1 MTDTVL
7 YETAG
12 DVAVIR
18 LNRPKALN
26 ALTTELKEGLLA
38 ALRRAASAPV
48 RAVLLTGNGRGFCA
62 GQDLVEHAQR
72 LEVGGTADG
81 AALNTV
87 RDHYNPIVREIMTM
101 PKPVVAAVNGV
112 AAGAGAGLALAS
124 DFRIAA
130 ESAALVMSF
139 AAVGLGPDTGV
150 SWTLARLAGPAKA
163 AELLMLAQPIPAER
177 ALGLGLLTSVVPD
190 DELSENALDLAR
202 RLAAGPTAAYG
213 AIKEA
218 LLFASGHGLDD
229 SLEEEAVLQARLGQT
244 VDHKEATAAFVHKE
258 RPQYVGH

>member
-26 ALTTELKEGLLA
+26 ALTTEMKLGLLA
-38 ALRRAASAPV
+38 ALRRAASEPV

-62 GQDLVEHAQR
+62 GQDLVEHAGK
-72 LEVGGTADG
+72 LESGST
-81 AALNTV
+81 ALNTV
-87 RDHYNPIVREIMTM
+87 QEHYNPIVMEIATM

-112 AAGAGAGLALAS
+112 AAGAGAGLALAC
-124 DFRIAA
+124 DFRLAGA
-130 ESAALVMSF
+130 GATLVMSF
-139 AAVGLGPDTGV
+139 SAVGLGPDTGV
-150 SWTLARLAGPAKA
+150 SWTLSRLAARATA
-163 AELLMLAQPIPAER
+163 AELLMLAEPVPAER
-177 ALGLGLLTSVVPD
+177 ALGLGLLTSVLPD

-213 AIKEA
+213 AIKQA
-218 LLFASGHGLDD
+218 LLFAASHT
-229 SLEEEAVLQARLGQT
+229 LEESLAEEAILQARMGET
-244 VDHKEATAAFVHKE
+244 VDHKAATKAFVNKD
-258 RPQYVGH
+258 RPRYVGH

>member
-26 ALTTELKEGLLA
+26 ALTTEVKDGLLA
-38 ALRRAASAPV
+38 ALRRAAGEPV

-62 GQDLVEHAQR
+62 GQDLVEHYR
-72 LEVGGTADG
+72 KLESGST
-81 AALNTV
+81 ALNTV
-87 RDHYNPIVREIMTM
+87 REHFNPIVREIMTM

-130 ESAALVMSF
+130 ESASLVMSF
-139 AAVGLGPDTGV
+139 SAVGLGPDTGV
-150 SWTLARLAGPAKA
+150 SWTLSRLAGPALA

-177 ALGLGLLTSVVPD
+177 ALQLGLVTSVVPD
-190 DELSENALDLAR
+190 DELIENALDLAR

-218 LLFASGHGLDD
+218 LLFAAGHGLDD
-229 SLEEEAVLQARLGQT
+229 SLEEEAVLQAGLGQT
-244 VDHKEATAAFVHKE
+244 VDHKEATAAFVRKE
-258 RPQYVGH
+258 RPRYVGH

>member
-26 ALTTELKEGLLA
+26 ALTTEMKEGLLA
-38 ALRRAASAPV
+38 ALRRAAGEPV
-48 RAVLLTGNGRGFCA
+48 RAVLITGNGRAFCA
-62 GQDLVEHAQR
+62 GQDLVEHADR
-72 LEVGGTADG
+72 LESGST
-81 AALNTV
+81 ALNTV
-87 RDHYNPIVREIMTM
+87 REHYNPIVMEITSM

-130 ESAALVMSF
+130 EGASLVMSF
-139 AAVGLGPDTGV
+139 SAVGLGPDTGV
-150 SWTLARLAGPAKA
+150 SWTLSRLAGPARA
-163 AELLMLAQPIPAER
+163 TELLMLAEPLPAAR
-177 ALGLGLLTSVVPD
+177 ALDLGLLTSVVPD
-190 DELSENALDLAR
+190 DELAENALDLVR

-218 LLFASGHGLDD
+218 VLFASGHGLAE
-229 SLEEEAVLQARLGQT
+229 SLEEEAELQARMGRT
-244 VDHKEATAAFVHKE
+244 VDHREATGAFVRKE
-258 RPQYVGH
+258 RPSYVGH

>member
-26 ALTTELKEGLLA
+26 ALTVEMKEGLLA
-38 ALRRAASAPV
+38 ALRRAAGEPV

-62 GQDLVEHAQR
+62 GQDLMEHAE
-72 LEVGGTADG
+72 LLAPAPG
-81 AALNTV
+81 AASTALNTV
-87 RDHYNPIVREIMTM
+87 RDHYNPIVTKIMTM
-101 PKPVVAAVNGV
+101 PKPVVAGVNGV

-130 ESAALVMSF
+130 EGASLVMSF
-139 AAVGLGPDTGV
+139 SAVGLGPDTGV
-150 SWTLARLAGPAKA
+150 SYTLSRLAGPAKA
-163 AELLMLAQPIPAER
+163 AELLMLAQPVPAER

-190 DELSENALDLAR
+190 DELPENALDLAR
-202 RLAAGPTAAYG
+202 RLASGPTAAYG

-218 LLFASGHGLDD
+218 LLFASGHGLQE

-244 VDHKEATAAFVHKE
+244 VDHRAATGAFVSKE
-258 RPQYVGH
+258 RPRYVGH

>member
-7 YETAG
+7 YEVAG

-18 LNRPKALN
+18 LNRPRALN

-38 ALRRAASAPV
+38 ALRRAAGEPV
-48 RAVLLTGNGRGFCA
+48 RAVLLTGHGRGFCA
-62 GQDLVEHAQR
+62 GQDLIEHAGK
-72 LEVGGTADG
+72 LDSGST
-81 AALNTV
+81 ALNTV
-87 RDHYNPIVREIMTM
+87 QEHYNPIVREIMTM

-112 AAGAGAGLALAS
+112 AAGAGAGLALAC

-130 ESAALVMSF
+130 ESASLVMSF

-150 SWTLARLAGPAKA
+150 SWTLSRLAGPAMA
-163 AELLMLAQPIPAER
+163 AELLMLAQPVPAGR
-177 ALGLGLLTSVVPD
+177 ALQLGLVTSVVPD

-213 AIKEA
+213 AIKQA
-218 LLFASGHGLDD
+218 LLFAAGHGLDD
-229 SLEEEAVLQARLGQT
+229 SLEEEAVMQARLGQT
-244 VDHKEATAAFVHKE
+244 VDHKEATAAFVRKE
-258 RPQYVGH
+258 RPRYVGH

>member
-26 ALTTELKEGLLA
+26 ALTTEMKEGLLA
-38 ALRRAASAPV
+38 ALRRAAGEPV
-48 RAVLLTGNGRGFCA
+48 RAVLITGNGRGFCA
-62 GQDLVEHAQR
+62 GQDLVEHADR
-72 LEVGGTADG
+72 LESGST
-81 AALNTV
+81 ALNTV
-87 RDHYNPIVREIMTM
+87 REHYNPIVMEITSM

-130 ESAALVMSF
+130 EGASLVMSF
-139 AAVGLGPDTGV
+139 SAVGLGPDTGV
-150 SWTLARLAGPAKA
+150 SWTLSRLAGPARA
-163 AELLMLAQPIPAER
+163 TELLMLAEPLPAAR
-177 ALGLGLLTSVVPD
+177 ALDLGLLTSVVPD
-190 DELSENALDLAR
+190 DELAENALDLVR

-218 LLFASGHGLDD
+218 VLFASGHGLAE
-229 SLEEEAVLQARLGQT
+229 SLEEEAELQARMGRT
-244 VDHKEATAAFVHKE
+244 VDHREATGAFVRKE
-258 RPQYVGH
+258 RPSYVGH

>member
-18 LNRPKALN
+18 LNRPQALN
-26 ALTTELKEGLLA
+26 ALTTEMKEGLLA
-38 ALRRAASAPV
+38 ALRRAAGEPV

-62 GQDLVEHAQR
+62 GQDLVEHAER
-72 LEVGGTADG
+72 LASGGAPGGTALD
-81 AALNTV
+81 TV
-87 RDHYNPIVREIMTM
+87 RAHYNPIVMEIMTM

-130 ESAALVMSF
+130 EGATLVMSF
-139 AAVGLGPDTGV
+139 SAVGLGPDTGV
-150 SWTLARLAGPAKA
+150 SWTLSRLAGPARA
-163 AELLMLAQPIPAER
+163 AELLMLAEPVPAER

-190 DELSENALDLAR
+190 DELSENALDLAG
-202 RLAAGPTAAYG
+202 RLASGPTAAYG

-218 LLFASGHGLDD
+218 LLFASGHGLEE
-229 SLEEEAVLQARLGQT
+229 SLEEEAELQGRLGRT
-244 VDHKEATAAFVHKE
+244 VDHREATGAFVRKE
-258 RPQYVGH
+258 RPRYLGH

>member
-26 ALTTELKEGLLA
+26 ALTVEMKEGLLA
-38 ALRRAASAPV
+38 ALRRAAGEPV

-62 GQDLVEHAQR
+62 GQDLMEHAER
-72 LEVGGTADG
+72 LESAPG
-81 AALNTV
+81 AASTALNTV
-87 RDHYNPIVREIMTM
+87 RDHYNPIVTEIMTM
-101 PKPVVAAVNGV
+101 PKPVVAGVNGV

-130 ESAALVMSF
+130 EGASLVMSF
-139 AAVGLGPDTGV
+139 SAVGLGPDTGV
-150 SWTLARLAGPAKA
+150 SYTLSRLAGPAKA
-163 AELLMLAQPIPAER
+163 AELLMLAQPVPAER

-190 DELSENALDLAR
+190 DELPENALDLAR
-202 RLAAGPTAAYG
+202 RLASGPTAAYG

-218 LLFASGHGLDD
+218 LLFASGHGLAE

-244 VDHKEATAAFVHKE
+244 VDHHAATGAFVSKE
-258 RPQYVGH
+258 RPRYVGH

>member
-26 ALTTELKEGLLA
+26 ALTAEMKAGLLA
-38 ALRRAASAPV
+38 ALRRAAGEPV
-48 RAVLLTGNGRGFCA
+48 RAVLLTGQGRGFCA
-62 GQDLVEHAQR
+62 GQDLVEHAGK
-72 LEVGGTADG
+72 LESGSP
-81 AALNTV
+81 ALNTV
-87 RDHYNPIVREIMTM
+87 QEHYNPIVMEIATM

-112 AAGAGAGLALAS
+112 AAGAGAGLALAC

-130 ESAALVMSF
+130 AGATLVMSF
-139 AAVGLGPDTGV
+139 SAVGLGPDTGV
-150 SWTLARLAGPAKA
+150 SWTLSRLAGPATA
-163 AELLMLAQPIPAER
+163 AELLMLAEPVPAER

-190 DELSENALDLAR
+190 DELAENALDLAR

-213 AIKEA
+213 AIKQA
-218 LLFASGHGLDD
+218 LQFASAHGLEE
-229 SLEEEAVLQARLGQT
+229 SLETEAVLQGALGQT
-244 VDHKEATAAFVHKE
+244 VDHKEATKAFVNKE
-258 RPQYVGH
+258 RPRYVGH

>member
-26 ALTTELKEGLLA
+26 ALTTEMKEGLLA
-38 ALRRAASAPV
+38 ALRRAAGEPA
-48 RAVLLTGNGRGFCA
+48 RAVLITGNGRGFCA
-62 GQDLVEHAQR
+62 GQDLMEHADR
-72 LEVGGTADG
+72 LESGST
-81 AALNTV
+81 ALNTV
-87 RDHYNPIVREIMTM
+87 REHYNPIVMEITSM

-130 ESAALVMSF
+130 EGASLVMSF
-139 AAVGLGPDTGV
+139 SAVGLGPDTGV
-150 SWTLARLAGPAKA
+150 SWTLSRLAGPARA
-163 AELLMLAQPIPAER
+163 TELLMLAEPLPAAR
-177 ALGLGLLTSVVPD
+177 ALDLGLLTSVVPD
-190 DELSENALDLAR
+190 DELAENALDLVR

-218 LLFASGHGLDD
+218 VLFASGHGLAE
-229 SLEEEAVLQARLGQT
+229 SLEEEAELQARMGRT
-244 VDHKEATAAFVHKE
+244 VDHREATGAFVRKD
-258 RPQYVGH
+258 RPSYVGH

>member
-26 ALTTELKEGLLA
+26 ALTAEMKVGLLA
-38 ALRRAASAPV
+38 ALRRAAGEPV
-48 RAVLLTGNGRGFCA
+48 RAVLLTGQGRGFCA
-62 GQDLVEHAQR
+62 GQDLVEHAGK
-72 LEVGGTADG
+72 LESGLP
-81 AALNTV
+81 ALNTV
-87 RDHYNPIVREIMTM
+87 QEHYNPIVMEIATM

-112 AAGAGAGLALAS
+112 AAGAGAGLALAC

-130 ESAALVMSF
+130 AGATLVMSF
-139 AAVGLGPDTGV
+139 SAVGLGPDTGV
-150 SWTLARLAGPAKA
+150 SWTLSRLAGPATA
-163 AELLMLAQPIPAER
+163 AELLMLAEPVPAER

-202 RLAAGPTAAYG
+202 RLAAGPTAAYA
-213 AIKEA
+213 AIKQA
-218 LLFASGHGLDD
+218 LQFAAAH
-229 SLEEEAVLQARLGQT
+229 SLEESLETEAVLQGALGQT
-244 VDHKEATAAFVHKE
+244 VDHKAATKAFINKE
-258 RPQYVGH
+258 RPRYVGH

>member
-26 ALTTELKEGLLA
+26 ALTAEMKVGLLA
-38 ALRRAASAPV
+38 ALRRAAGEPV

-62 GQDLVEHAQR
+62 GQDLVEHAGK
-72 LEVGGTADG
+72 LESG
-81 AALNTV
+81 APALNTV
-87 RDHYNPIVREIMTM
+87 QEHYNPIVMEIATM

-112 AAGAGAGLALAS
+112 TAGAGAGLALAC
-124 DFRIAA
+124 DFRLAA
-130 ESAALVMSF
+130 AGATLVMSF
-139 AAVGLGPDTGV
+139 SAVGLGPDTGV
-150 SWTLARLAGPAKA
+150 SWTLSRLAGPATA
-163 AELLMLAQPIPAER
+163 AELLMLAEPVPAER
-177 ALGLGLLTSVVPD
+177 ALSLGLLTSVLPD

-218 LLFASGHGLDD
+218 LLFASSHSLEE
-229 SLEEEAVLQARLGQT
+229 SLEEEAVLQARMGESA
-244 VDHKEATAAFVHKE
+244 DHKGATKAFVNKE
-258 RPQYVGH
+258 RPRYVGH

>member
-26 ALTTELKEGLLA
+26 ALTTEMKEGLLA
-38 ALRRAASAPV
+38 ALRRAAGDPV
-48 RAVLLTGNGRGFCA
+48 RAVLITGQGRGFCA
-62 GQDLVEHAQR
+62 GQDLVEHADR
-72 LEVGGTADG
+72 LESGST
-81 AALNTV
+81 ALNTV
-87 RDHYNPIVREIMTM
+87 REHYNPIVMEITSM

-130 ESAALVMSF
+130 EGASLVMSF
-139 AAVGLGPDTGV
+139 SAVGLGPDTGV
-150 SWTLARLAGPAKA
+150 SWTLSRLAGPARA
-163 AELLMLAQPIPAER
+163 TELLMLAEPLPAAR
-177 ALGLGLLTSVVPD
+177 ALDLGLLTSVVPD
-190 DELSENALDLAR
+190 DELAENALDLVR

-218 LLFASGHGLDD
+218 VLFASGHGLAE
-229 SLEEEAVLQARLGQT
+229 SLEEEAELQARMGRT
-244 VDHKEATAAFVHKE
+244 VDHREATGAFIRKE
-258 RPQYVGH
+258 RPSYVGH

>member
-26 ALTTELKEGLLA
+26 ALTAEMKEGLLA
-38 ALRRAASAPV
+38 ALRRAAGEPV

-62 GQDLVEHAQR
+62 GQDLVEHAGR
-72 LEVGGTADG
+72 LESGGT
-81 AALNTV
+81 ALNTV
-87 RDHYNPIVREIMTM
+87 RDHYNPIVTEIMTM

-130 ESAALVMSF
+130 GSASLVMSF
-139 AAVGLGPDTGV
+139 SAVGLGPDTGV
-150 SWTLARLAGPAKA
+150 SYTLTRLAGPARA
-163 AELLMLAQPIPAER
+163 AELLMLAQPVPAER

-190 DELSENALDLAR
+190 DEVSENALDLAR
-202 RLAAGPTAAYG
+202 RLASGPTAAYG

-218 LLFASGHGLDD
+218 LLFASGHGLEE
-229 SLEEEAVLQARLGQT
+229 SLQEEAVLQERLGQT
-244 VDHKEATAAFVHKE
+244 VDHQEATRAFVRKE
-258 RPQYVGH
+258 RPRYVGH

>member
-38 ALRRAASAPV
+38 ALRRAAGEPV

-62 GQDLVEHAQR
+62 GQDLVEHSGK
-72 LEVGGTADG
+72 LESGST
-81 AALNTV
+81 ALNTV
-87 RDHYNPIVREIMTM
+87 QEHYNPIVREIMTM

-130 ESAALVMSF
+130 ESASLVMSF
-139 AAVGLGPDTGV
+139 SAVGLGPDTGV
-150 SWTLARLAGPAKA
+150 SWTLSRLAGPAMA
-163 AELLMLAQPIPAER
+163 AELLMLAQPVPAER
-177 ALGLGLLTSVVPD
+177 ALQLGLLTSVVPD
-190 DELSENALDLAR
+190 DELSENALDLVR

-244 VDHKEATAAFVHKE
+244 VDHKEATAAFVRKE
-258 RPQYVGH
+258 RPRYVGH

>member
-7 YETAG
+7 YETTG

-26 ALTTELKEGLLA
+26 ALTTEMKVGLLA
-38 ALRRAASAPV
+38 ALRRAAGEPV

-62 GQDLVEHAQR
+62 GQDLVEHAGK
-72 LEVGGTADG
+72 LESGST
-81 AALNTV
+81 ALNTV
-87 RDHYNPIVREIMTM
+87 QEHYNPIVMEIATM

-112 AAGAGAGLALAS
+112 AAGAGAGLALAC
-124 DFRIAA
+124 DFRLAGA
-130 ESAALVMSF
+130 SATLVMSF
-139 AAVGLGPDTGV
+139 SAVGLGPDTGV
-150 SWTLARLAGPAKA
+150 SWTLSRLAGPATA
-163 AELLMLAQPIPAER
+163 AELLMLAEPVPAER
-177 ALGLGLLTSVVPD
+177 ALSLGLLTSVLPD

-218 LLFASGHGLDD
+218 LLFASSHSLEE
-229 SLEEEAVLQARLGQT
+229 SLEEEAVLQARMGET
-244 VDHKEATAAFVHKE
+244 VDHKAATKSFVSKE
-258 RPQYVGH
+258 RPRYVGH